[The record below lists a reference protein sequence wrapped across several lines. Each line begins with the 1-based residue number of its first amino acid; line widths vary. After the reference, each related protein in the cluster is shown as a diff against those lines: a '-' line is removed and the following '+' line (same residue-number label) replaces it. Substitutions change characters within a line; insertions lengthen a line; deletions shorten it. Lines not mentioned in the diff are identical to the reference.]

1 MADKPKPKKVVPKIL
16 QNVKFSP
23 PADPVGLEAYPTL
36 YELLSPSW
44 IDGKL
49 VREGGRMTVKSDG
62 PAFRVSI
69 ECPSEGVQTS
79 FIVESLDKLM
89 ENAEK
94 ILSQGHMHW
103 GLTWSR
109 QKKNLQAID
118 NAIE

>member
-1 MADKPKPKKVVPKIL
+1 MSDKPKPKKVVPRIL

-23 PADPVGLEAYPTL
+23 PADQPGLKAFPTL

-49 VREGGRMTVKSDG
+49 VREGGRLSIKSDG
-62 PAFRVSI
+62 PSFRVSI

-79 FIVESLDKLM
+79 FIVESLDKIM
-89 ENAEK
+89 ENSEK
-94 ILSQGHMHW
+94 ILSQGQMHW

-109 QKKNLQAID
+109 QKKNLQALD